1 MDGTVSSAT
10 AATAPRR
17 RVAVTY
23 GPSGPADV
31 DTRVAYD
38 WLVPDATGAKE
49 IALQARCIELEDQIR
64 AVCLARSGSSGIE
77 RAAMRA
83 RAALWR
89 KLGAAEEDDVCG
101 GGAARASRAVQH
113 ALKRLAEA
121 AQESLSHDPP
131 QTELFEA
138 RSAAI
143 KAEVLRRMGM
153 ARKSARVS
161 GFAWTLLR
169 WIVGMALLLWAFDA
183 AREAG
188 FVPGA
193 LAVDR
198 SVLSLLWAGLA
209 GAGLGAWISYA
220 QRSMS
225 DDFASLQALASDTV
239 SPRVRAAFV
248 FACTL
253 VGLLLFEVEFVTIK
267 VGALDTTETFS
278 EFTVPLLI
286 GIFFGLAERALPEA
300 LTRRAQ
306 DFIGRVSAAGAAG
319 APPVRP

>member
-1 MDGTVSSAT
+1 MDGIASN
-10 AATAPRR
+10 ATAPRR

-23 GPSGPADV
+23 SPSGSADV

-64 AVCLARSGSSGIE
+64 AVCLARSGSSGVE
-77 RAAMRA
+77 RAAMRM
-83 RAALWR
+83 RAALWSR
-89 KLGAAEEDDVCG
+89 LGAAEEDDA
-101 GGAARASRAVQH
+101 GAGRAARAVQH

-161 GFAWTLLR
+161 GFAWTLVR
-169 WIVGMALLLWAFDA
+169 WIAGMALLLWAFDA

-193 LAVDR
+193 LAVER
-198 SVLSLLWAGLA
+198 PVLALLWAGLA

-267 VGALDTTETFS
+267 VGALDTTQTFS
-278 EFTVPLLI
+278 KFTVPLLI

-306 DFIGRVSAAGAAG
+306 DFIGRVSAAGAG
-319 APPVRP
+319 TPPVRP